1 MTGEMLLHA
10 ISLRCQ
16 TNLVHVFSL
25 KEAIIAQGIEF
36 QRRWIREVKVK
47 VDVEEERGGRLAR
60 LNELATGLKRLER
73 LALDNSS
80 YLDENIRV
88 HGMWTALHARL
99 LHEADSASHSMHTDP
114 SKSRGIMN
122 DDEDDDLRYIIHWPD
137 GIDVDTMKL
146 KDVVFNSV
154 EENRRNIRIATRKK
168 DYDSIKKV
176 INALQSCPPAWPLGS
191 ESRKDTPSKSRAVRA
206 ELDAPLREIVKIL
219 TDSAYE
225 HREKSFNLS
234 LDVDVSLMP
243 KQDWFEFEFKQ
254 RQDSDDEDDEDVI
267 DDEQDTDDKL
277 DLKHKWTTFLF
288 PPSKPRKPIEKLI
301 EALGVSLPTGGN
313 DNADDTTGIDTMH
326 EDDPLSQTVLVPPST
341 QANPAAITVPLDDPA
356 SGHMPVCIH
365 QSALDDNNDT
375 NDDDDESMYWKDIDT
390 ASGGLV
396 RTQPID
402 DEGT

>member
-1 MTGEMLLHA
+1 MND
-10 ISLRCQ
+10 R
-16 TNLVHVFSL
+16 L

-60 LNELATGLKRLER
+60 LNELATVRLHSCVR
-73 LALDNSS
+73 LW
-80 YLDENIRV
+80 R
-88 HGMWTALHARL
+88 
-99 LHEADSASHSMHTDP
+99 SHSMHTDP

-288 PPSKPRKPIEKLI
+288 PPSKPRKRIEKLI

-313 DNADDTTGIDTMH
+313 DNADDTTGIGTHVHLPPCTSTTSHSSDLISSHHMLDTMH